1 MIGKHVRTLPTPA
14 FIVDRRVVKKNCEK
28 LLAIAKKNG
37 ISLRGHVKTHK
48 TVEAGILQTGGTKR

>member
-1 MIGKHVRTLPTPA
+1 MIGKHVHTLSTPA
-14 FIVDRRVVKKNCEK
+14 FVVDRKVVEKNCEK

-48 TVEAGILQTGGTKR
+48 TIEAGIMQTGGTKR